1 MKVNEIIFR
10 QNRIVYTLMVLLA
23 GMGLVW
29 SFWQHQ
35 HSAGPVGPATAASAA
50 AADAAAH
57 TPEHT
62 AVLSR

>member
-1 MKVNEIIFR
+1 VKANEIIFR
-10 QNRIVYTLMVLLA
+10 QNRVVYTLMILLA
-23 GMGLVW
+23 GAGLVW

-35 HSAGPVGPATAASAA
+35 HNAGPVGPATAASAA

-57 TPEHT
+57 TAAHT